1 MEYFAAVDIGAT
13 KTTASL
19 CSREGILARV
29 YQLTRKTGDN
39 GAVPRQVDFLIGHVC
54 EQAGISRGKIAAVGV
69 STASP
74 FVKKRGKL
82 ALAAPNI
89 CGGLASAR
97 REAVNDWKEIPL
109 EEELAEICPGLRI
122 ANDCVSAAAAERSFG
137 AGRGEDDLLYV
148 TWSTGIGGGAFVDGH
163 PLTGKNGNA
172 LHLGHVAMSWEY
184 SGGPLC
190 GCGGRAHLEAMTSGL
205 AIAREYGA
213 ESPEVFRRC
222 REGEERAGELI
233 HRIAVVMAVGLYNA
247 VALLDTRLI
256 VVGGSVSRNWDL
268 LEPLVTGE
276 FYRGFPVL
284 TREVVFRHS
293 ELDQYLG
300 DMAGLSLVMPEGWIS
315 DWQLRRPWQ
324 RSPALVVLEPD
335 VGTGGRR

>member
-1 MEYFAAVDIGAT
+1 MEPSRRRSSGAA
-13 KTTASL
+13 
-19 CSREGILARV
+19 
-29 YQLTRKTGDN
+29 
-39 GAVPRQVDFLIGHVC
+39 
-54 EQAGISRGKIAAVGV
+54 GKA
-69 STASP
+69 
-74 FVKKRGKL
+74 
-82 ALAAPNI
+82 
-89 CGGLASAR
+89 
-97 REAVNDWKEIPL
+97 
-109 EEELAEICPGLRI
+109 
-122 ANDCVSAAAAERSFG
+122 
-137 AGRGEDDLLYV
+137 
-148 TWSTGIGGGAFVDGH
+148 
-163 PLTGKNGNA
+163 
-172 LHLGHVAMSWEY
+172 
-184 SGGPLC
+184 
-190 GCGGRAHLEAMTSGL
+190 
-205 AIAREYGA
+205 
-213 ESPEVFRRC
+213 
-222 REGEERAGELI
+222 ERAGELI

-300 DMAGLSLVMPEGWIS
+300 DMAGLSLVMPDGWIS